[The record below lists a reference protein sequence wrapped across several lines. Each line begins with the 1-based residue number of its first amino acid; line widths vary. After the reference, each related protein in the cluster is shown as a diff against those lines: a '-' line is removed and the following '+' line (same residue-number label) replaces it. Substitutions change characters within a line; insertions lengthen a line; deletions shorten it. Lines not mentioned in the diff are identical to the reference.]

1 MASNND
7 INIRVKSS
15 SKMARESLHDLSNSF
30 VVLNK
35 DGKRANTSITGFT
48 NSLGSMSKVIRG
60 IGLYKLAQ
68 GLATATQSAVDIT
81 ESIHMYNI
89 AMGDFAESTGVAIDK
104 LSELTGLD
112 RTRLADTIGE
122 YNLLARSM
130 GMTAKNASVLSENTN
145 RLALDLSALSN
156 RSLKKVSE
164 DLRSG
169 LIGQS
174 KTMYKYGI
182 DVTEAAIKQE
192 ALNQGISKS
201 VRHMSQG
208 EKMALRYSVMI
219 KQSGLAHGDFANT
232 IDRPANQLRIFSDR
246 MLTLTRTIGTIFIPM
261 LTVVMP
267 YLNAVVKVLTK
278 IVALIAKLVGYDA
291 KTNEAFKNTGV
302 GNIGGDVE
310 DLGKESD
317 KTGKK
322 VDKLKKK
329 LQALAG
335 FDELNII
342 GQKIPDSPKGGGK
355 GDDGGGGALDFD
367 LEGYDSL
374 IDQIQSK
381 TDKIAK
387 DIEAKLAQFAEF
399 MKPTVEAFRILWD
412 EGLSKF
418 ASFTFGTI
426 MDFYNSFLKPMA
438 TWTLGEGLIRLFEI
452 TNALLN
458 EINWDKLQ
466 GSLDRLY
473 KALLPFGLAIGQ
485 GLLDFYDYVLKPI
498 GVWIF
503 NVALD
508 RLVNALANGLE
519 KIDFGRIND
528 GFINLWKSLTP
539 FTLNVGEGLLWF
551 LEQVLIPISS
561 WTMDNILPL
570 FLEGL
575 ANIFTILNNVIE
587 VFKPLGTWLWDNFLQ
602 PLGLWTG
609 EIILSA
615 LEFIVD
621 KLKIFGDWIL
631 ENEEVMQFWMV
642 TIGLL
647 AGTLLVLSN
656 PMLALKGLI
665 VGLIG
670 GFTSLY
676 KNNEDFRN
684 GVDVIW
690 NSIVEIVTNT
700 TQVIRD
706 VIVRVFTSISEFWNK
721 HGEGIMEFTGKVWGA
736 VFNIIKSQV
745 ELGLK
750 IVTTIMTKVQDFW
763 SKNGENIKL
772 ITSTIWGKIS
782 NYISTFMKG
791 IESIIML
798 VYNAISKYWEK
809 NGEDIRKMTEIIWNA
824 IGKLI
829 DVALGIVTGII
840 TAFAGLVTGDWS
852 KFGEGMM
859 KIWSSM
865 WEGIKAIVGGAWK
878 LMGTVF
884 GSLKRN
890 ITGWFDDIVKMG
902 FNWGKNLIG
911 GFIDG
916 IKDMGRW
923 VGDAVG
929 GVMNGVKDFMGF
941 QSPTKKGVGR
951 DADKWMPNMM
961 NMFEDGIQDNRYKI
975 VSAMEMTVGD
985 IGGVVR
991 PNKVDVVDNISNA
1004 ISMGMASSQSKDG
1017 GTIINIGERTILDT
1031 LTDGVNRE
1039 NRINGKNI
1047 ITI

>member
-1 MASNND
+1 MSANNN
-7 INIRVKSS
+7 INIQIRSS
-15 SKMARESLHDLSNSF
+15 SRMARESLHDLSNRFTTLSR
-30 VVLNK
+30 
-35 DGKRANTSITGFT
+35 DGKRANSSMTGFT
-48 NSLGSMSKVIRG
+48 NSLGSMSKVVRVLS
-60 IGLYKLAQ
+60 LYKLSQ
-68 GLATATQSAVDIT
+68 GLAQATQSAVDIT

-89 AMGDFAESTGVAIDK
+89 AMGDFAESTGEAIDK

-130 GMTAKNASVLSENTN
+130 GMSAKNASVLSENTN

-156 RSLKKVSE
+156 RSVTKVAE

-232 IDRPANQLRIFSDR
+232 IERPANQLRIFSDR
-246 MLTLTRTIGTIFIPM
+246 MLTLTRTIGTIFVPM

-267 YLNAVVKVLTK
+267 YLNAIAKVLTR
-278 IVALIAKLVGYDA
+278 IVGLIAKLVGYDA

-355 GDDGGGGALDFD
+355 GDDGGGALDFD

-387 DIEAKLAQFAEF
+387 DIEEKLAQFAEF

-426 MDFYNSFLKPMA
+426 MDFYNSFLKPMS
-438 TWTLGEGLIRLFEI
+438 TWVLGEGLIRFFEI

-458 EINWDKLQ
+458 EINWDKLRE
-466 GSLDRLY
+466 SLDRLY
-473 KALLPFGLAIGQ
+473 KALLPFGEAIGK
-485 GLLDFYDYVLKPI
+485 GLLDFYEYVLKPI

-508 RLVNALANGLE
+508 RLANALANGLE
-519 KIDFGRIND
+519 KIDFDKIND
-528 GFINLWKSLTP
+528 GFIKLWKALTP
-539 FTLNVGEGLLWF
+539 FSINVGEGLLWL
-551 LEQVLIPISS
+551 LENVLIPLAT
-561 WTMDNILPL
+561 WTIDKVLPL

-575 ANIFTILNNVIE
+575 ANIFTILNNVIK
-587 VFKPLGTWLWDNFLQ
+587 VFKPLGTWLWENFLQ
-602 PLGLWTG
+602 PIGMWAG
-609 EIILSA
+609 EIFIST

-621 KLKIFGDWIL
+621 KLKIFGEWIL
-631 ENEEVMQFWMV
+631 QNEEVMRTWMV
-642 TIGLL
+642 VIGLL
-647 AGTLLVLSN
+647 AVVLLALSD
-656 PMLALKGLI
+656 PMLIIAGLI

-676 KNNEDFRN
+676 KNNEEFRD
-684 GVDVIW
+684 GVDNIW
-690 NSIVEIVTNT
+690 NSIVDIFTKTTKMIHDIV
-700 TQVIRD
+700 VS
-706 VIVRVFTSISEFWNK
+706 VFTSISEFWNK
-721 HGEGIMEFTGKVWGA
+721 HGEGIMKFTSKVWTTI
-736 VFNIIKSQV
+736 FNSIKSNI
-745 ELGLK
+745 ELVLK
-750 IVTTIMTKVQDFW
+750 IVTTIMDKLKEFW
-763 SKNGENIKL
+763 NKNGE
-772 ITSTIWGKIS
+772 T
-782 NYISTFMKG
+782 
-791 IESIIML
+791 
-798 VYNAISKYWEK
+798 
-809 NGEDIRKMTEIIWNA
+809 IRKMTEIIWNT
-824 IGKLI
+824 ISKLI

-840 TAFAGLVTGDWS
+840 KAFIGLVTGDWD
-852 KFGEGMM
+852 KFGEGMK
-859 KIWSSM
+859 KIWSSV
-865 WEGIKAIVGGAWK
+865 WEGIKTIVGGAWD

-884 GSLKRN
+884 DSLYRN

-902 FNWGKNLIG
+902 FTWGKNLIG

-916 IKDMGRW
+916 IKDMGRK

-929 GVMNGVKDFMGF
+929 GVMDGVKDFMGF
-941 QSPTKKGVGR
+941 NSPTKKGVGR

-961 NMFEDGIQDNRYKI
+961 GMFEDGIRDNRYKI

-991 PNKVDVVDNISNA
+991 PNKVDIVDNISNA
-1004 ISMGMASSQSKDG
+1004 ISMGMANNQSNDG
-1017 GTIINIGERTILDT
+1017 GTIIKLGERTILDT

-1039 NRINGKNI
+1039 NRINGKNV
-1047 ITI
+1047 ITV